1 MGSHQPRVKTIPRTF
16 LNYTHAVSSI
26 IIIIIVLN
34 NYCYAFVPGR
44 VGTIHYSSTSALRA
58 IRSPD
63 NGINDVNYTRKL
75 YRKMMI
81 GEWGTEGE
89 GYCNHHLSRMFF
101 FHFISFLD
109 AKGKKKPNEQ
119 TVLETKEK
127 SNLVIVA
134 NRIEYLGRLKDFFP
148 RQSRLI
154 GREM

>member
-16 LNYTHAVSSI
+16 LNYTHAVLS

-34 NYCYAFVPGR
+34 NYCYAFVPWR
-44 VGTIHYSSTSALRA
+44 VGTVHYSSASALRE

-89 GYCNHHLSRMFF
+89 GFVTIIFRGSFS
-101 FHFISFLD
+101 FILFPSSMPR
-109 AKGKKKPNEQ
+109 GKKKPNKQ
-119 TVLETKEK
+119 TVLATKEK

-134 NRIEYLGRLKDFFP
+134 NRIEYLGRLKEFFP